1 MPCRHVVF
9 CCDCLC
15 CRSQNRHGP
24 VSSSRSHGREA
35 VAAAC
40 CSMGPLAMGAMMAYS
55 SPTLDEL
62 EAEGIIKT
70 TQASLFG
77 SMITIGALFGSL
89 SIGMFIDKYGRKMGL
104 VMTGV
109 MFSLGWMPIIA
120 ARGIEEL
127 LLGRFVTGFAGGM
140 STVVAPVYTAEVTS
154 SETRGLLGTLVM
166 SASTLGTLIIFSC
179 GLVLSWRWLAIVCAL
194 PAVVLVLGAVWLP
207 DTPRSLVLRNHSTA
221 AWDVLLWL
229 RGDITLAEQ
238 ELTAIKEST
247 EQQAR
252 QIAWS
257 DLLRRNDIRRP
268 LCLCSFILFA
278 QQFSGINAVIFYT
291 QTIFTDAGY
300 SDNPGLPPILIALV
314 KLLAALTASF
324 FVDRLGRKTLFV
336 ATGIPLSLSCF
347 MLGVYFYW
355 LQDRQVAWISVL
367 CLVVYMMSF
376 CSGWAAVPWVFT
388 SEVFPTEARG
398 RASTIVT
405 AFNWICAFIVTVIF
419 LPATKVVG
427 NYGVFWVFSGVCML
441 GTIVVSVFQPETKG
455 KSLEEIR
462 QLFL

>member
-1 MPCRHVVF
+1 M
-9 CCDCLC
+9 
-15 CRSQNRHGP
+15 
-24 VSSSRSHGREA
+24 
-35 VAAAC
+35 AAAY
-40 CSMGPLAMGAMMAYS
+40 CSMGPLAMGAMVAYS

-62 EAEGIIKT
+62 EAEGIIKPN
-70 TQASLFG
+70 QASLFG

-89 SIGMFIDKYGRKMGL
+89 STSMIIDRYGRKMGL
-104 VMTGV
+104 VVTGAI
-109 MFSLGWMPIIA
+109 FSLGWMPIIA

-154 SETRGLLGTLVM
+154 SDTRGLLGTLVM
-166 SASTLGTLIIFSC
+166 SASTLGTLITFSC
-179 GLVLSWRWLAIVCAL
+179 GLVLSWRWLAIVSAL

-207 DTPRSLVLRNHSTA
+207 DTPRSLVLRNHSA
-221 AWDVLLWL
+221 AARDVLLWL
-229 RGDITLAEQ
+229 RGDMILAEQ
-238 ELTAIKEST
+238 ELAAIKGST
-247 EQQAR
+247 EQQVR

-257 DLLRRNDIRRP
+257 DLLRQDNLQRP
-268 LCLCSFILFA
+268 LCLCCFILFA

-291 QTIFTDAGY
+291 QTIFTEAGY

-314 KLLAALTASF
+314 KVLAALTASF

-405 AFNWICAFIVTVIF
+405 AFHWICAFIVTVMF
-419 LPATKVVG
+419 LPATRVIG
-427 NYGVFWVFSGVCML
+427 SYGVFWFFSAVCIL
-441 GTIVVSVFQPETKG
+441 GTIVVATFQPETKG